1 MLKSVGEQIS
11 PFLSLLARYDTSDS
25 KIHPMRGF
33 RIELQNDLAY
43 KFLENKNASLARI
56 DLGFSKEGLG
66 IYLQFNHIF

>member
-1 MLKSVGEQIS
+1 
-11 PFLSLLARYDTSDS
+11 
-25 KIHPMRGF
+25 MRGF